1 MAMSVAAGI
10 FVVTLEAV
18 EPGATRP
25 LTVLAFARADDETN
39 AEAAAAA
46 DLADQGWRDVRVLR
60 IAEVIDAPALPEDFR
75 AAYETALK
83 WGCALIIYD
92 EP

>member
-1 MAMSVAAGI
+1 MDPAAV

-18 EPGATRP
+18 EAGVGPP
-25 LTVLAFARADDETN
+25 LTVLAFARADTGAA

-46 DLADQGWRDVRVLR
+46 DLAEQGFAHIRALR
-60 IAEVIDAPALPEDFR
+60 TAEVIDAPALPDDFR
-75 AAYETALK
+75 NAYETALK
-83 WGCALIIYD
+83 WGCALIIYE